1 MNLTVKGNNKM
12 IHISPSLLAADFS
25 KLSEEIA
32 AVEQAGATMLHLD
45 VMDGLFVNNISFGI
59 PVIQSIRKV
68 TDIVFDVHLMIQ
80 APERFIP
87 QFASAGAD
95 LITFHYE
102 ACEDAAAALREIR
115 SLGKRAA
122 LSVKPKTPIEAVY
135 PYLELCDMV
144 LIMTVEPGFGGQSFM
159 YDMLDKVKALRKKI
173 EDEGLE
179 VDIQVDGGVNAETAR
194 LCREAGANILVAGS
208 AVFRAEDKVKMI
220 AQLKG
225 E

>member
-1 MNLTVKGNNKM
+1 M

>member
-1 MNLTVKGNNKM
+1 
-12 IHISPSLLAADFS
+12 
-25 KLSEEIA
+25 
-32 AVEQAGATMLHLD
+32 MLHLD

-59 PVIQSIRKV
+59 PVIQSVRKV
-68 TDIVFDVHLMIQ
+68 SNIVFDVHLMIQ
-80 APERFIP
+80 APERYIT
-87 QFASAGAD
+87 QFAEAGAD
-95 LITFHYE
+95 LITIHYE
-102 ACEDAAAALREIR
+102 ACEDVAATLKMIR

-135 PYLELCDMV
+135 PYLSLCDMI

-159 YDMLDKVKALRKKI
+159 HDMLSKVEQLRKKI
-173 EDEGLE
+173 DDEGLCI
-179 VDIQVDGGVNAETAR
+179 DIQVDGGVNAETAR

-208 AVFRAEDKVKMI
+208 AVFRAEDKASIV